1 MTDVTI
7 RGLQE
12 SGQRSGYPLVKF
24 TGVLDSFYDEEDN
37 FSNTQIH
44 LQFTD
49 LDVEEA
55 AEPYPFPIAELT
67 IKYSNYKNSG
77 WGIFS
82 QSLAKCIADDEDL
95 ADIVGRPLTLGYT
108 PGHDLGFKD
117 NNWQPEVDDNGNAI
131 NESERPNVV
140 IDAWEVLGVDGVS
153 AATGTVEDVLAGLLD
168 GKTRA
173 EFNRA
178 AMTDPTVKAQ
188 GAAFIKKQ
196 ITSKAFITEALNSGA
211 FEEDGDGVFHAVA

>member
-1 MTDVTI
+1 MADVTI

-12 SGQRSGYPLVKF
+12 SGQRQGYPLVRF
-24 TGVLDSFYDEEDN
+24 SGTLDSYYDEEDKWAT
-37 FSNTQIH
+37 TQVH
-44 LQFTD
+44 LQFAD

-55 AEPYPFPIAELT
+55 VEPYPFPITEFT

-77 WGIFS
+77 WGIFAE
-82 QSLAKCIADDEDL
+82 SLAKCIGEDEDL
-95 ADIVGRPLTLGYT
+95 PDLVGRKVTMGYT

-117 NNWQPEVDDNGNAI
+117 NNWQVDVDDEGNAI
-131 NESERPNVV
+131 NEDERPNVI

-153 AATGTVEDVLAGLLD
+153 AASGTVEDVLAGLLD
-168 GKTRA
+168 GKTRV

-188 GAAFIKKQ
+188 GAGFIKAQ
-196 ITSKAFITEALNSGA
+196 ITSKAFINEALSSGA
-211 FEEDGDGVFHAVA
+211 FVEEDGVFHTVA